1 MKRTFL
7 FPLVIAFLLSGY
19 HVSGAAQGSERQASP
34 DMKKI
39 AARYPR
45 VDGSTSAHP
54 LQVAMACRIQ
64 GVKCGWL
71 PAPYNRERRLAPDPR
86 DVTKE
91 MRRKVDINHTG
102 TNTSYVN
109 LIKGYRDLI
118 LVARAPSPDELD
130 EAKKAGVELDV
141 KAVALDAFVVI
152 VNVKNPVEN
161 INLDQLRGIYT
172 RKIKDWRELGGS
184 PGEIRAFRRERNSG
198 SQELMEELVMK
209 GTPMAPLP
217 DMILWGMMG
226 PMNALRNSPQ
236 GISYSVY
243 FYFVFMFPEK
253 NIRMMA
259 INGVR
264 PDAETIAARTYP
276 LTAEVYAVVRKGAA
290 ADDPAVML
298 RDWMLTKEGKAVIAE
313 TGYVPIRQE

>member
-1 MKRTFL
+1 MKRSLL
-7 FPLVIAFLLSGY
+7 FSLVLAFLLSGY
-19 HVSGAAQGSERQASP
+19 HASDAVAASGQQVSP
-34 DMKKI
+34 DAGKI
-39 AARYPR
+39 AACYPR

-54 LQVAMACRIQ
+54 LQVAMACKIQ
-64 GVKCGWL
+64 GIKCGWL
-71 PAPYNRERRLAPDPR
+71 PAPYNREKRLAPDKVVP
-86 DVTKE
+86 KE
-91 MRRKVDINHTG
+91 IRKKVDIYHTG
-102 TNTSYVN
+102 THTSYVN
-109 LIKGYRDLI
+109 LIKGDKDLI
-118 LVARAPSPDELD
+118 LVARAPSPDELE

-152 VNVKNPVEN
+152 ANVKNPVGN
-161 INLDQLRGIYT
+161 ITLDQLRGIYT
-172 RKIKDWRELGGS
+172 GKIKDWQELGGS
-184 PGEIRAFRRERNSG
+184 PGQIKAFRRERNSG

-226 PMNALRNSPQ
+226 PVNALRNSPQ
-236 GISYSVY
+236 GIGYSVY

-253 NIRMMA
+253 NIRMVA

-264 PDAETIAARTYP
+264 PDAESIAARTYP
-276 LTAEVYAVVRKGAA
+276 LTAEVYAVVRKGAT

-313 TGYVPIRQE
+313 TGYVPIRE